1 MSSLTC
7 TRLALCTVAA
17 VLLQIIGLSLFGLG
31 FFPVKPALSGV
42 SGPESFCPPESNL
55 VNNQNVTNLLP
66 DELKKLYQE
75 LYRIPPSFDRLIL
88 MVVDGL
94 PAEFVLGRDG
104 QPPPKS
110 FVEAMS
116 YTQSLLAS
124 GMAVGYHAKAAPPTV
139 TMPRLKAMLSGAIG
153 GFLDVAFNFNTQ
165 ALLDDNLIGQFFK
178 VGWKMVML
186 GDETWLKLFPGLFT
200 RHDGVNSFYV
210 KDTVEVDYNVSR
222 HLDDEL
228 NRTDWNALIL
238 HYLGL
243 DHVGH
248 IGGRSSVLM
257 DPKMK
262 EMDEVIKM
270 IHLSTIHSR
279 HNDSR
284 RTLLVCATS
293 CCLYGCQ

>member
-1 MSSLTC
+1 M
-7 TRLALCTVAA
+7 CTVAA
-17 VLLQIIGLSLFGLG
+17 VMLQIIGLSLFVLG

-42 SGPESFCPPESNL
+42 SGPESLYPPESDL
-55 VNNQNVTNLLP
+55 VNDQNVTNLLP
-66 DELKKLYQE
+66 NELKKLYQE

-88 MVVDGL
+88 MVIDGL

-104 QPPPKS
+104 QPPPTHLL
-110 FVEAMS
+110 EAMS

-178 VGWKMVML
+178 IGWKMVML
-186 GDETWLKLFPGLFT
+186 GDETWLKLFPRLFL
-200 RHDGVNSFYV
+200 RFDGVSSFYV

-222 HLDDEL
+222 HLGDEL
-228 NRTDWNALIL
+228 NGIDWNALIL

-248 IGGRSSVLM
+248 IGGRRSVLM
-257 DPKMK
+257 APKMK

-270 IHLSTIHSR
+270 IHLSIMQQ
-279 HNDSR
+279 NDLR
-284 RTLLVCATS
+284 RTLLVCDTS
-293 CCLYGCQ
+293 CSY